1 MFRLLQQ
8 SFGRVFGRQLI
19 GSVTTLTVCLSELGM
34 MYHPTSLLRMIRS
47 LTLIVVLQNQG
58 QSLVLILIEMF
69 SLETLFFAVPVTGIA
84 SLFGLVVLHRLL
96 IYPLVAIM
104 GPLLWSGG
112 HQCVRRS
119 QSHWLLG
126 SAGLGDGQLRLL
138 IHRES
143 VSPSYC
149 TLTEC
154 RHTRTKGPQ
163 RRI

>member
-1 MFRLLQQ
+1 M
-8 SFGRVFGRQLI
+8 
-19 GSVTTLTVCLSELGM
+19 TTPIVCPLELGM
-34 MYHPTSLLRMIRS
+34 MYLKTSLLRMIRS
-47 LTLIVVLQNQG
+47 LILIVVLQNQG

-69 SLETLFFAVPVTGIA
+69 SLETLFFAVPMTGIA

-112 HQCVRRS
+112 HQCVRRRS
-119 QSHWLLG
+119 QSRWLLG
-126 SAGLGDGQLRLL
+126 SARLGDGHLRLL

-143 VSPSYC
+143 VSPPYC
-149 TLTEC
+149 TLIEC

>member
-1 MFRLLQQ
+1 
-8 SFGRVFGRQLI
+8 
-19 GSVTTLTVCLSELGM
+19 M
-34 MYHPTSLLRMIRS
+34 MYLRISLLRMIRS
-47 LTLIVVLQNQG
+47 LTLTVVLQNQG

-84 SLFGLVVLHRLL
+84 SLFGLVVLHQLL

-104 GPLLWSGG
+104 EPLLWSGG
-112 HQCVRRS
+112 HQCVRRRS
-119 QSHWLLG
+119 QSCWLLE
-126 SAGLGDGQLRLL
+126 SAGLGDGHLRLL

-143 VSPSYC
+143 VSPPYC

-154 RHTRTKGPQ
+154 RYTRTKGPQ